1 MQIEIYTMLLYLFL
15 AIVITINLG
24 NTLYKRGAI
33 LLSLVFRQQPGWD
46 IPVNKIML
54 WGFYLLNIGMST
66 IYYNQGIDLHT
77 SLEALEFLSCK
88 IGGLLFI
95 IGSMHS
101 FNVLFFLLLKWHY
114 LTTEEQP
121 NQN

>member
-1 MQIEIYTMLLYLFL
+1 MQIETYTILLYLFI
-15 AIVITINLG
+15 AVVITVHLG
-24 NTLYKRGAI
+24 NILYKRGGV
-33 LLSLVFRQQPGWD
+33 LLSHIFKQQIGWA

-54 WGFYLLNIGMST
+54 CGFYLLNIGIST

-114 LTTEEQP
+114 LTTSEQT
-121 NQN
+121 